1 MTTLKKQII
10 IWCVIA
16 VGYFIAIFV
25 PVAIYYRTTGDPPLF
40 LAALHHEFLVLTLF
54 SILIGKNVYPV
65 SQAGQ
70 EIVAFGGGLVF
81 YAGIGA
87 LLGLLQHFSGRSKHL
102 RGLFY
107 AILCSMLGYTIGVWI
122 NGHPPIFILLN
133 PPLFLM
139 AGYLFGLK
147 TFHSQDRRQSG

>member
-1 MTTLKKQII
+1 MTTLKKRII
-10 IWCVIA
+10 IWCVVA

-25 PVAIYYRTTGDPPLF
+25 PVAIYYRTTGDPPDF
-40 LAALHHEFLVLTLF
+40 LVALHHEFLVLSLF
-54 SILIGKNVYPV
+54 AILIGKYVYAL
-65 SQAGQ
+65 SQTGG
-70 EIVAFGGGLVF
+70 EIVSFGGGLVF

-87 LLGLLQHFSGRSKHL
+87 LLGSLQYFSGRSKHL

-107 AILCSMLGYTIGVWI
+107 AILCSMLGYTIGAWI
-122 NGHPPIFILLN
+122 GGHPPIFLLLN
-133 PPLFLM
+133 PPLFLI